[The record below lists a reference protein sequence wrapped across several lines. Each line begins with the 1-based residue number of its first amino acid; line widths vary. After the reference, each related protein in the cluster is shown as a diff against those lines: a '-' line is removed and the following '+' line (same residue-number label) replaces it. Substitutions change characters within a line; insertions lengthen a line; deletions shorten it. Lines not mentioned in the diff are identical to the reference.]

1 MTSPDKFDT
10 LVPFPTAS
18 KDNQKYAPTK
28 YWRGPVWL
36 DQALYGVEALQ
47 NYGYNEDAKRMAY
60 KLFDNAKGLL
70 GDGPIHENYNP
81 ETGDGLHT
89 KNFSWPASAYYLLY
103 QNTLT
108 STKTTSQ
115 TGLAI
120 PGEATVNK
128 EELAAVIKEA
138 EALDKKLYTTDS
150 FKTVETAKAVY
161 ADEDAT
167 QEEVNQAVAD
177 LRDAMVKLVK
187 VEGAVIDKDNK
198 DNKDNNNKSPKTGD
212 HTFVFG
218 SVCAML
224 VSGFLFIFLK
234 KKRA

>member
-1 MTSPDKFDT
+1 M
-10 LVPFPTAS
+10 
-18 KDNQKYAPTK
+18 
-28 YWRGPVWL
+28 
-36 DQALYGVEALQ
+36 ALKHYRT
-47 NYGYNEDAKRMAY
+47 KRMAY

-89 KNFSWPASAYYLLY
+89 KNFSWSASAFYLLY

-120 PGEATVNK
+120 PGEVTVNK
-128 EELAAVIKEA
+128 DELAVVIKEA
-138 EALDKKLYTTDS
+138 EALDKKLYTADS
-150 FKTVETAKAVY
+150 FNAVETALTSAKAVY

-187 VEGAVIDKDNK
+187 VEGVVINK
-198 DNKDNNNKSPKTGD
+198 DNKDNNNKNPKTGD
-212 HTFVFG
+212 NTFVFG

>member
-1 MTSPDKFDT
+1 M
-10 LVPFPTAS
+10 
-18 KDNQKYAPTK
+18 
-28 YWRGPVWL
+28 
-36 DQALYGVEALQ
+36 
-47 NYGYNEDAKRMAY
+47 
-60 KLFDNAKGLL
+60 
-70 GDGPIHENYNP
+70 
-81 ETGDGLHT
+81 
-89 KNFSWPASAYYLLY
+89 
-103 QNTLT
+103 
-108 STKTTSQ
+108 
-115 TGLAI
+115 
-120 PGEATVNK
+120 NK

-150 FKTVETAKAVY
+150 FKAVETAKTTAKAVY

-187 VEGAVIDKDNK
+187 VEGVVIDKDNK
-198 DNKDNNNKSPKTGD
+198 DNKDNNNKNPKTGD
-212 HTFVFG
+212 NTFVFG